1 MVCRRGECPKRTVEA
16 ENTTSDVC
24 QRQSGDPYNDDLK
37 RNVYTRE
44 VTLSKNKELPL
55 TILSGGGIVIVK

>member
-1 MVCRRGECPKRTVEA
+1 MNAQKEPLKLKIQLPMFAKGNRVTL
-16 ENTTSDVC
+16 
-24 QRQSGDPYNDDLK
+24 YNDDLK

>member
-1 MVCRRGECPKRTVEA
+1 MSPVTL
-16 ENTTSDVC
+16 
-24 QRQSGDPYNDDLK
+24 YNDDLK

-44 VTLSKNKELPL
+44 VTLSKNKELSL